1 MVNRLLKLFEFW
13 VFFYSV
19 SQKSFFLEAEQKK
32 VNISNIL
39 YEGRCYSVAEIM
51 FLSKFKREKE
61 SFIDIVRK
69 IKKGDDLLRNE
80 FINTYRPFIIKSV
93 SQTINKN
100 IDIESSEEF
109 SIGLMAFNESIE
121 CYNEEKKYSFMDFS
135 KQVIKRRVIDY
146 IRISQR
152 NANVYPFSSFDD
164 TTNFEEKFLIDNRS
178 NHVYEFELKE
188 EFVYLEK
195 SINSFGITIEQ
206 LINSSPKHK
215 DTRANCIKIARL
227 IAENEDL
234 YQKFCFKKTLPF
246 AELKQKVNQSQR
258 TLEKNRKFII
268 AMVLILKSNLDVLKK
283 YIEDLLM

>member
-1 MVNRLLKLFEFW
+1 MVNRLLKVFENCI
-13 VFFYSV
+13 FFYSGNH
-19 SQKSFFLEAEQKK
+19 KFIFFWTEQKQAK
-32 VNISNIL
+32 ISNIL
-39 YEGRCYSVAEIM
+39 YERRCYSVAEIM
-51 FLSKFKREKE
+51 LLSKFKREKD

-69 IKKGDDLLRNE
+69 VKKGDDLLRNE
-80 FINTYRPFIIKSV
+80 FINSYKPFIIKSV
-93 SQTINKN
+93 SQIINKN

-135 KQVIKRRVIDY
+135 KQVIRRRVIDY
-146 IRISQR
+146 IRLSQK

-164 TTNFEEKFLIDNRS
+164 TTNFEEKFLMDIRS

-215 DTRANCIKIARL
+215 DTRANCIKISRL

-246 AELKQKVNQSQR
+246 TDLKQKVNLSQR

-283 YIEDLLM
+283 YIEDLLK

>member
-1 MVNRLLKLFEFW
+1 
-13 VFFYSV
+13 
-19 SQKSFFLEAEQKK
+19 
-32 VNISNIL
+32 
-39 YEGRCYSVAEIM
+39 M

-80 FINTYRPFIIKSV
+80 FINSYKPFIIKSV
-93 SQTINKN
+93 SQIMNKN

-121 CYNEEKKYSFMDFS
+121 CYNEEKRYSFMDFS

-146 IRISQR
+146 IRISQK
-152 NANVYPFSSFDD
+152 NANVYPFSSFED
-164 TTNFEEKFLIDNRS
+164 TANFEEFLVDNRS
-178 NHVYEFELKE
+178 NHVYEFEMKE
-188 EFVYLEK
+188 EFTYLQK
-195 SINSFGITIEQ
+195 SINDFGITIEQ

-215 DTRANCIKIARL
+215 DTRANCIKIAKL

-234 YQKFCFKKTLPF
+234 YQKLCLKKTLPF

-258 TLEKNRKFII
+258 TLEKNRRFII
-268 AMVLILKSNLDVLKK
+268 TMVLILKSNLDVLKK
-283 YIEDLLM
+283 YIEDLLI

>member
-1 MVNRLLKLFEFW
+1 
-13 VFFYSV
+13 
-19 SQKSFFLEAEQKK
+19 
-32 VNISNIL
+32 
-39 YEGRCYSVAEIM
+39 VAEIM
-51 FLSKFKREKE
+51 LLSKFKREKD

-69 IKKGDDLLRNE
+69 VKKGDNLLRNE
-80 FINTYRPFIIKSV
+80 FINSYKPFIIKSV
-93 SQTINKN
+93 SQVINKN

-109 SIGLMAFNESIE
+109 SVGLMAFNESIE

-146 IRISQR
+146 IRLSQK

-164 TTNFEEKFLIDNRS
+164 STNFEEKFLVDIHS

-206 LINSSPKHK
+206 LINSSPKHR
-215 DTRANCIKIARL
+215 DTRANCIKISRL
-227 IAENEDL
+227 IAENENL

-246 AELKQKVNQSQR
+246 TELKQKVNLSQR

-283 YIEDLLM
+283 YIEDLLK